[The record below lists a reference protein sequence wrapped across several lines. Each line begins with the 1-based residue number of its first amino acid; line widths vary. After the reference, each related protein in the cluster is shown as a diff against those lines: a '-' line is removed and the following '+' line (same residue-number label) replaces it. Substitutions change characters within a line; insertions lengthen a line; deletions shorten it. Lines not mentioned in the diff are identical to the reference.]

1 MENIFKGCMPALM
14 TPCNQDLSPN
24 FDLLVKKAD
33 ELMNYGMSAVIYCG
47 SMGDWPLLT
56 DEERQVGVSRLVKA
70 GNPTIVG
77 TGSINSKKAT
87 GHAVHAQEVGALGL
101 MVIPRVLSRGPSLSA
116 QREHFASILRGA
128 PKLPAVIYN
137 SHYYGFSTRA
147 DLFFDLRKE
156 YPNLVG
162 FKEFGG
168 AKDLSYAAEHIT
180 SKDKDISLMIGVD
193 TTVYHGYVNCGA
205 GGAITGVGNAFPKEV
220 LHLIDLCEKA
230 AEGDSLSRE
239 KAKELESALAVL
251 SSFDEG
257 PDLVLYYKYLM
268 VLNGEPEYELHF
280 NETDFLSAS
289 QKHYIE
295 KQYQLFKA
303 WYDDWTKHEALI
315 N

>member
-14 TPCNQDLSPN
+14 TPCNEDLSPN
-24 FDLLVKKAD
+24 FDLLVKKAE
-33 ELMNYGMSAVIYCG
+33 ELIKYGMSAVVYCG

-56 DEERQVGVSRLVKA
+56 DEERQEGVSRLVKA
-70 GNPTIVG
+70 GVPTIVG

-101 MVIPRVLSRGPSLSA
+101 MVIPRVLSRGSSLSA
-116 QREHFASILRGA
+116 QRSHFASILSGA

-156 YPNLVG
+156 YSNLVG

-180 SKDKDISLMIGVD
+180 SKDDDISLMIGVD

-205 GGAITGVGNAFPKEV
+205 VGAITGVGNAFPKEV

-230 AEGDSLSRE
+230 ANGNSLARK
-239 KAKELESALAVL
+239 KAMELESALAVL

-268 VLNGEPEYELHF
+268 VLNGEKAYDLHF
-280 NETDFLSAS
+280 NPTDKLSES
-289 QKHYIE
+289 QKNYAE
-295 KQYQLFKA
+295 SQYTLFKN
-303 WYDDWTKHEALI
+303 WYRDWNK
-315 N
+315 

>member
-1 MENIFKGCMPALM
+1 MENIFRGCMPALM
-14 TPCNQDLSPN
+14 TPCNKDFSPN

-56 DEERQVGVSRLVKA
+56 DEERQEGVSSLVKA
-70 GNPTIVG
+70 GIPTIVG

-87 GHAVHAQEVGALGL
+87 LHAVHAQEVGALGL
-101 MVIPRVLSRGPSLSA
+101 MVIPRVLSRGASLSA
-116 QREHFASILRGA
+116 QREHFASVLSGA

-147 DLFFDLRKE
+147 DLFFDLRKQ

-180 SKDKDISLMIGVD
+180 SKDKNISLMVGVD

-205 GGAITGVGNAFPKEV
+205 VGVITGVGNAFPKEV
-220 LHLIDLCEKA
+220 LQLIDLCKKA
-230 AEGDSLSRE
+230 AKGDSLARK
-239 KAKELESALAVL
+239 KAKELEGALAVL

-268 VLNGEPEYELHF
+268 VLNGEKAYDLHF
-280 NETDFLSAS
+280 NPTDKLSKS
-289 QKHYIE
+289 QIAYAE
-295 KQYQLFKA
+295 DQYYLFKK
-303 WYDDWTKHEALI
+303 WYSDWIK
-315 N
+315 

>member
-56 DEERQVGVSRLVKA
+56 DEERQEGVSRLVKA
-70 GNPTIVG
+70 GIPTIVG
-77 TGSINSKKAT
+77 TGSINSRKAT

-116 QREHFASILRGA
+116 QRAHFASILSGA

-137 SHYYGFSTRA
+137 SHYYGLSTRA

-168 AKDLSYAAEHIT
+168 ANDLNYAAEHIT
-180 SKDKDISLMIGVD
+180 
-193 TTVYHGYVNCGA
+193 
-205 GGAITGVGNAFPKEV
+205 
-220 LHLIDLCEKA
+220 
-230 AEGDSLSRE
+230 
-239 KAKELESALAVL
+239 
-251 SSFDEG
+251 
-257 PDLVLYYKYLM
+257 
-268 VLNGEPEYELHF
+268 
-280 NETDFLSAS
+280 
-289 QKHYIE
+289 
-295 KQYQLFKA
+295 
-303 WYDDWTKHEALI
+303 
-315 N
+315 

>member
-56 DEERQVGVSRLVKA
+56 DEERQEGVSRLVKA
-70 GNPTIVG
+70 GIPTIVG

-101 MVIPRVLSRGPSLSA
+101 MVIPRVLSRGASLSA
-116 QREHFASILRGA
+116 QREHFSSILREA

-168 AKDLSYAAEHIT
+168 AKDLRYAAEHIT
-180 SKDKDISLMIGVD
+180 SKDKNISLMIGVD

-205 GGAITGVGNAFPKEV
+205 VGAITGVGNAFPKEV

-268 VLNGEPEYELHF
+268 VLNGENEYELHF
-280 NETDFLSAS
+280 NPSDNLSES
-289 QKHYIE
+289 QKKYAE
-295 KQYQLFKA
+295 NQYNLFKN
-303 WYDDWTKHEALI
+303 WYRDWNK
-315 N
+315 

>member
-1 MENIFKGCMPALM
+1 MENIFRGCMPALM
-14 TPCNQDLSPN
+14 TPCNKDLSPN
-24 FDLLVKKAD
+24 FDLLVKKAS
-33 ELMNYGMSAVIYCG
+33 ELMNHGMSAVIYCG

-56 DEERQVGVSRLVKA
+56 DEERQEGVSSLVKA
-70 GNPTIVG
+70 GIPTIVG

-87 GHAVHAQEVGALGL
+87 LHAVHAQEVGALGL
-101 MVIPRVLSRGPSLSA
+101 MVIPRVLSRGASLSA
-116 QREHFASILRGA
+116 QREHFASILSGA

-147 DLFFDLRKE
+147 DLFFDLRKQ

-180 SKDKDISLMIGVD
+180 SKDKNISLMVGVD

-205 GGAITGVGNAFPKEV
+205 VGAITGVGNAFPKEV
-220 LHLIDLCEKA
+220 LQLIDLCKKA
-230 AEGDSLSRE
+230 AKGDSLARK
-239 KAKELESALAVL
+239 KAKELEGALAVL

-268 VLNGEPEYELHF
+268 VLNGEKAYDLHF
-280 NETDFLSAS
+280 NPTDKLSKS
-289 QKHYIE
+289 QIGYAE
-295 KQYQLFKA
+295 DQYYLFKK
-303 WYDDWTKHEALI
+303 WYSDWIK
-315 N
+315 

>member
-1 MENIFKGCMPALM
+1 MWIN
-14 TPCNQDLSPN
+14 
-24 FDLLVKKAD
+24 
-33 ELMNYGMSAVIYCG
+33 
-47 SMGDWPLLT
+47 
-56 DEERQVGVSRLVKA
+56 
-70 GNPTIVG
+70 VG

-156 YPNLVG
+156 YPNLVV

-180 SKDKDISLMIGVD
+180 SKDKNISLMIGVD

-205 GGAITGVGNAFPKEV
+205 VGAITGVGNAFPKEV

-268 VLNGEPEYELHF
+268 VLNGENEYELHF
-280 NETDFLSAS
+280 NPSDNLSES
-289 QKHYIE
+289 QKKYAE
-295 KQYQLFKA
+295 NQYNLFKN
-303 WYDDWTKHEALI
+303 WYRDWNK
-315 N
+315 